1 VLNFL
6 SYSLRSQRK
15 LAKYLTKNILT
26 AFLIFLA
33 IAGVFALLAS
43 PYDKAEEVSLS
54 KLVSEINNG
63 KVSKINVEGNTLK
76 IELSDGKK
84 QISRKETESS
94 LTESLANYGLNPQR
108 LNVVDV
114 ELKSESGT
122 AYWLG
127 VMLPFILPFL
137 IIGLF
142 LWFML
147 RSAQRGTAQA
157 FTFAK
162 AKAKLFGPQGKKQDV
177 TFKDVANAKEAK
189 AELWEIVEFLKHP
202 KKFLDMG
209 ARIPRG
215 VLLMGAPGTGKT
227 LLARAVSGEAGVPFF
242 SISGSEFVEMFVGV
256 GAARVRDLFETAK
269 KHSPSIIFVDEID
282 AVGRLRGA
290 GLGGGNDERE
300 QTLNQILSE
309 MDGFER
315 DTNVIVMGAT
325 NRPDVLDPA
334 LLRPGRFDRRVVI
347 DEPDIN
353 AREEIL
359 KIHAKGKPLVK
370 NVNLRQV
377 AERTPGFSGAELA
390 NTMNEAA
397 ILAARNNQKTIS
409 QNDLLVSIEKVLLGP
424 ERRSHVYSKREKEIA
439 AYHEA
444 GHALVAHILPNT
456 DPVHKISIISRGKAA
471 GYTLKLPIEDKHF
484 RTKTEF
490 VEELAVMLGG
500 YTAVKIIF
508 NALTTGASNDLENAS
523 ALARKMV
530 TQYGMSDKLGP
541 ITFGDRQ
548 ELVFLGKELGEQKNY
563 SEGTAME
570 IDKEVSKFIANA
582 LKTAQKIIKEK
593 RDKLQQIAER
603 LVETETIEKK
613 EFEKMMM
620 T

>member
-1 VLNFL
+1 M
-6 SYSLRSQRK
+6 
-15 LAKYLTKNILT
+15 KYLTKNLLT
-26 AFLIFLA
+26 IIFVFLA
-33 IAGVFALLAS
+33 IAGFFALLGS
-43 PYDKAEEVSLS
+43 PYEKQEEVSLS
-54 KLVSEINNG
+54 KLVNEINDGRVSRITVAVNIL
-63 KVSKINVEGNTLK
+63 KV
-76 IELSDGKK
+76 ELTDGTK
-84 QISRKETESS
+84 QISRKEAESS
-94 LTESLANYGLNPQR
+94 LTESLTNYGVNTSR
-108 LNVVDV
+108 LNAIDV
-114 ELKSESGT
+114 ELKGESGM

-127 VMLPFILPFL
+127 MLLPFILPFL

-162 AKAKLFGPQGKKQDV
+162 ARAKLFGPSAKKQDV

-189 AELWEIVEFLKHP
+189 EELWEIVEFLKHP

-269 KHSPSIIFVDEID
+269 KHAPAIIFIDEID

-290 GLGGGNDERE
+290 GLGGGHDERE

-315 DTNVIVMGAT
+315 DTNVIVMAAT

-370 NVNLRQV
+370 VANLRMV
-377 AERTPGFSGAELA
+377 AERTPGFSGADLA
-390 NTMNEAA
+390 NIMNEAA
-397 ILAARNNQKTIS
+397 ILAATNNQKEIT
-409 QNDLLVSIEKVLLGP
+409 QNDLLISIEKVLLGP
-424 ERRSHVYSKREKEIA
+424 ERKSHAYNKREKEIA

-444 GHALVAHILPNT
+444 GHALVAHILPHT
-456 DPVHKISIISRGKAA
+456 DPVHKISIISRGRAA
-471 GYTLKLPIEDKHF
+471 GYTLKMPSEDKHF
-484 RTKTEF
+484 KTKTEF

-500 YTAVKIIF
+500 YASEKLVF
-508 NALTTGASNDLENAS
+508 NELTTGASNDLEKAS
-523 ALARKMV
+523 DLARKMV
-530 TQYGMSDKLGP
+530 MRYGMSDKFGP
-541 ITFGDRQ
+541 VTFGDRE
-548 ELVFLGKELGEQKNY
+548 ELVFLGKEIGEQKNF
-563 SEGTAME
+563 SEGTAQE
-570 IDKEVSKFIANA
+570 IDKEIYKFIANA
-582 LKTAQKIIKEK
+582 LKTSQKIIKEQK
-593 RDKLQQIAER
+593 QKLDEIAAV
-603 LVETETIEKK
+603 LVKKETIEKR
-613 EFEKMMM
+613 EFEKMMA
-620 T
+620 TGA